1 LLLIVVNVEGLIGS
15 LPLHCEQCFI
25 FQFPDVARVASIIPW
40 QISIELAN
48 LFQETLKTVANR
60 HKCGD
65 TIPKKSKFSVAFW
78 RIVFLKNR
86 EFVTEYFFF
95 RRLCRH
101 LAIFRQKKSHCE
113 GTLIYIYI

>member
-65 TIPKKSKFSVAFW
+65 TIPKNLVFYHFLT
-78 RIVFLKNR
+78 IFFLKKKNLWKNIPFS
-86 EFVTEYFFF
+86 ENYVTISLFFT
-95 RRLCRH
+95 
-101 LAIFRQKKSHCE
+101 QKTNH
-113 GTLIYIYI
+113 